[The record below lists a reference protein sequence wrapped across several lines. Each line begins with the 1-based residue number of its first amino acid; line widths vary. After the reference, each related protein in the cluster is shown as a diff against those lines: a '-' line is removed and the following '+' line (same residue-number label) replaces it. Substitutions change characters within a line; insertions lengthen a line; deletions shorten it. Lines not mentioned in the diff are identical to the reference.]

1 MSEKT
6 STKLFNYFIFFG
18 MLVCV
23 LIASII
29 NIRNNP
35 SETALQ
41 IVVAFGAM
49 FGVTSTILAAQG
61 NIMNFV
67 VGLLGAVIETYVLW
81 KNGVTS
87 MFLLYLFYFIPM
99 DFVGFFPWR
108 KRDASVHKAVKAQR
122 MDGRKWLYVALGYVA
137 VAAVAFGISY
147 FAGQHSLGSGVPAK
161 LVMDALTTAAYV
173 MAIIMMTFAYMEQW
187 YIWTLVNLSSIVLW
201 AVNLAT
207 TPESTYTVVMLI
219 KYVFYLLNGLNAIR
233 IWLRLSRKEEVL
245 EN

>member
-99 DFVGFFPWR
+99 DFVGFFQWR

-122 MDGRKWLYVALGYVA
+122 MDGRKWLYVPCQ
-137 VAAVAFGISY
+137 
-147 FAGQHSLGSGVPAK
+147 AGDGCPYHGCLRDGHNY
-161 LVMDALTTAAYV
+161 DD
-173 MAIIMMTFAYMEQW
+173 
-187 YIWTLVNLSSIVLW
+187 
-201 AVNLAT
+201 
-207 TPESTYTVVMLI
+207 
-219 KYVFYLLNGLNAIR
+219 
-233 IWLRLSRKEEVL
+233 LRLYGAVVHLDFGEPFFHCAVGG
-245 EN
+245 

>member
-67 VGLLGAVIETYVLW
+67 VGLLGAVIET
-81 KNGVTS
+81 
-87 MFLLYLFYFIPM
+87 
-99 DFVGFFPWR
+99 
-108 KRDASVHKAVKAQR
+108 
-122 MDGRKWLYVALGYVA
+122 
-137 VAAVAFGISY
+137 
-147 FAGQHSLGSGVPAK
+147 
-161 LVMDALTTAAYV
+161 
-173 MAIIMMTFAYMEQW
+173 
-187 YIWTLVNLSSIVLW
+187 
-201 AVNLAT
+201 
-207 TPESTYTVVMLI
+207 
-219 KYVFYLLNGLNAIR
+219 
-233 IWLRLSRKEEVL
+233 
-245 EN
+245 